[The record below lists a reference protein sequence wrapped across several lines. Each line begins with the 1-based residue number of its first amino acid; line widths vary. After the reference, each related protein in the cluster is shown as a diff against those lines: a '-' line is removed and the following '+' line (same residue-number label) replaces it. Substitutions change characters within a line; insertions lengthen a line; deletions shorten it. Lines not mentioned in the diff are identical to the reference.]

1 MAVHRLH
8 HTYLQSHE
16 SIVGLP
22 LSSEE
27 FVQRWYK
34 WHDAAPHPFEVE
46 QEGELF
52 KRLNPSACS
61 GA

>member
-1 MAVHRLH
+1 MVVRGLF
-8 HTYLQSHE
+8 HTYLQSHM

-22 LSSEE
+22 LSPEE

-34 WHDAAPHPFEVE
+34 WHDAAPRPFEVE

-61 GA
+61 DA